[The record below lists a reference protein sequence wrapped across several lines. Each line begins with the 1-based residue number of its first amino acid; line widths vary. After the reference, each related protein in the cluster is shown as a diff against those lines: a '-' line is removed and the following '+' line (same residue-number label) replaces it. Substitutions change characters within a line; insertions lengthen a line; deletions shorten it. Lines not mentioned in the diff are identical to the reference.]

1 MSERPMTKA
10 ERVYRAMVAY
20 QEGATIVEAAAAWG
34 VESWRLNAALHAAG
48 FRVRTPHESRKIRGS
63 YTPRSSHYR
72 GEIPEQILRTYP
84 ERTADEIAEIVGC
97 SRSLVY
103 KRLREHGLVQRRG
116 DSIARAA
123 EASARKRAYGCRE
136 RVERVWRLRERGLTY
151 GQIAYMTR
159 EPMGYVTATCWRYR
173 NRRYKWQ
180 REESDN
186 GNA

>member
-1 MSERPMTKA
+1 MTKA

-34 VESWRLNAALHAAG
+34 VEPWRLNAALHAAG